1 MSLLVHTPV
10 IEIYV
15 KCNWLSLKREKK
27 NSEIKRGAEQELV
40 NYEAFDPSSCA
51 LLSAKEK

>member
-27 NSEIKRGAEQELV
+27 NSEIKRGAEQV